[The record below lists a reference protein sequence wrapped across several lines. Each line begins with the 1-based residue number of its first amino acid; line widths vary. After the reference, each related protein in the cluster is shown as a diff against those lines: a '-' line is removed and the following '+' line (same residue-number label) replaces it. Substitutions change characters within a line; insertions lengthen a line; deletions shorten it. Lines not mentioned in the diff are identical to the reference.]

1 MKFSRVA
8 ALSMLSG
15 LSIASS
21 DYTTGVGCTVAPPS
35 TVYKTVTVTTAAVGT
50 QVSVSQARGATTV
63 APYVTTAN
71 GMVTSCDYHGGSS
84 TVYVYPTGSGNYDAT
99 QAVYNEN
106 GIVVQ
111 INIITINITINNGQ
125 TSTVTITKTDN
136 PTSTPTPPPNSSTES
151 KASYTG
157 TRTKSTTHTG
167 TGSTP
172 SATHSVTVGKGG
184 ALMYDPPYVSASNG
198 DTIRFIF
205 FAKNHTLT
213 SSEFAS
219 PCTKN
224 GVFDTGFTHATPSDN
239 ITTSIDFPVTG
250 TSKPLWFY
258 CRQTGHCSKGMVF
271 AINPK
276 SPQQFTDFRNAA
288 LATANSTTNS
298 TSSGVASPTNMP
310 KPVML
315 NGRRGLP
322 WGA

>member
-1 MKFSRVA
+1 
-8 ALSMLSG
+8 MLSG
-15 LSIASS
+15 LSIASPG
-21 DYTTGVGCTVAPPS
+21 YTTGVACTQTPPS
-35 TVYKTVTVTTAAVGT
+35 TVYKTVTVTAAAVGT
-50 QVSVSQARGATTV
+50 QVGISQAGGATTV

-71 GMVTSCDYHGGSS
+71 GMVTSCDYHDGSS

-106 GIVVQ
+106 GVVVQ

-125 TSTVTITKTDN
+125 TSTVTTTKTDN
-136 PTSTPTPPPNSSTES
+136 PTSTPAPPPNSSTKS
-151 KASYTG
+151 KTSY
-157 TRTKSTTHTG
+157 TG

-172 SATHSVTVGKGG
+172 SATHYVSVGKGG
-184 ALMYDPPYVSASNG
+184 ALVYNPPYVNASNG
-198 DTIRFIF
+198 DIVRFTF

-213 SSEFAS
+213 SSEFVS

-239 ITTSIDFPVTG
+239 MTTSIDFPVNG
-250 TSKPLWFY
+250 TSKPQWFY

-276 SPQQFTDFRNAA
+276 SPQQFADFRNAA
-288 LATANSTTNS
+288 LATANSTTNN
-298 TSSGVASPTNMP
+298 TSSGVASPTNKP